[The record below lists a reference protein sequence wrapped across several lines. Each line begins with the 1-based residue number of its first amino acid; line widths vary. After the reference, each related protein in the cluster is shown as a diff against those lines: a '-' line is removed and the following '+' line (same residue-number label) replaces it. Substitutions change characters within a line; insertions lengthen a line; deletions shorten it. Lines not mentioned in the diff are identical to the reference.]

1 MALPGAW
8 PTLSP
13 TGGCYSRRPKAASG
27 SNFLPVPKRFA
38 HLPPPTRTVHICSC
52 GPMIVGM
59 LVLRAAR
66 RPARRFWSSRCV
78 RTAQR
83 GPRQSGLLGQTTG
96 MPGADVDGSTNA
108 KNVPF
113 GMKISPSAT
122 LQNLLRHY
130 PSGGQFFLE
139 ALQNAEDTDRATHFC
154 ALLDLSTHPIEQ
166 IRPQQSVWRRRL
178 QGPAILFY
186 DNGGFRD
193 KDWKSLQQIYNSSK
207 KHSPSEVGKYGMGS
221 RSFFHIGDILQIVSG
236 SKYAILDP
244 DERLSENG
252 EYGEK
257 LDFLADTFDGQ
268 RFVDAFPD
276 ECSPFHGLGHTMQ
289 EALNGTII
297 RVPLRAQQWAAE
309 SSFMPEAFTLERA
322 SHIFEDFAKAFSGPM
337 ALFLCR
343 VSRLELFVRKE
354 KLLRVAS
361 LELRPEPALPG
372 KELVKVKEFLKKFET
387 VEQLQEQLRQGTP
400 TPEVLDIVRMEK
412 ITSPTDDK
420 GQDFEEEVKEAKE
433 EVKEAKEEVERAK
446 KEVKEAKASGR
457 TKESEVGG
465 SSSRWLRFGRF
476 FSLEEVSSPPEE
488 VPFVCLALPLDG
500 PCEGLAFAHLP
511 LSIKTGLPVHVH
523 AGFALEDNRRGM
535 WRHAEDTD
543 GSHRSWAD
551 WNEHIIGKV
560 VPEVYA
566 DALTYLAQH
575 EVMADADVFG
585 LWPRL
590 EAEKDG
596 FQVVNKQLVALLAN
610 RLVLRSAGCS
620 KMPVAPQEACFL
632 ETHTTHLEQLRADLQ
647 NLCEKAGRKV
657 VNPPQHVVELLVHY
671 KAIEKFD
678 CLDAV
683 RDILRLGSEEMP
695 QELLSQILLA
705 LLHWAGKSFN
715 STQLEVLAE
724 LLRKVEWVPTPSGHV
739 TIDQAFDPVAPLPDL
754 HVVQQG

>member
-1 MALPGAW
+1 
-8 PTLSP
+8 
-13 TGGCYSRRPKAASG
+13 
-27 SNFLPVPKRFA
+27 
-38 HLPPPTRTVHICSC
+38 
-52 GPMIVGM
+52 
-59 LVLRAAR
+59 
-66 RPARRFWSSRCV
+66 
-78 RTAQR
+78 
-83 GPRQSGLLGQTTG
+83 
-96 MPGADVDGSTNA
+96 
-108 KNVPF
+108 
-113 GMKISPSAT
+113 
-122 LQNLLRHY
+122 
-130 PSGGQFFLE
+130 
-139 ALQNAEDTDRATHFC
+139 
-154 ALLDLSTHPIEQ
+154 
-166 IRPQQSVWRRRL
+166 
-178 QGPAILFY
+178 
-186 DNGGFRD
+186 
-193 KDWKSLQQIYNSSK
+193 
-207 KHSPSEVGKYGMGS
+207 
-221 RSFFHIGDILQIVSG
+221 
-236 SKYAILDP
+236 
-244 DERLSENG
+244 
-252 EYGEK
+252 
-257 LDFLADTFDGQ
+257 
-268 RFVDAFPD
+268 
-276 ECSPFHGLGHTMQ
+276 
-289 EALNGTII
+289 
-297 RVPLRAQQWAAE
+297 VPLRAQQWAAE

-354 KLLRVAS
+354 GLLRVAS
-361 LELRPEPALPG
+361 LELRPEPAPG

-420 GQDFEEEVKEAKE
+420 GQDF
-433 EVKEAKEEVERAK
+433 
-446 KEVKEAKASGR
+446 
-457 TKESEVGG
+457 EVGG

-739 TIDQAFDPVAPLPDL
+739 TIDHAFDPVAPLPDL